1 MDISSSNTLSALPV
15 VSASSDGTLKAW
27 HPHDPE
33 LSSDPAII
41 GRHGDYVR
49 CVVNPRQHNWI
60 ASGGFDRTIKIWD
73 IMSGKLEPTHTL
85 THSDSSST
93 KASVYALA
101 TEPAGSIIA
110 SGSPERVVRLWD
122 PRAGSRHSGG
132 KLVGHTDNIRSILIS
147 DDARY
152 VSIYF
157 LVCTGSYCSPY

>member
-1 MDISSSNTLSALPV
+1 M
-15 VSASSDGTLKAW
+15 SASSDGTLKTW
-27 HPHDPE
+27 YPHDPG
-33 LSSDPAII
+33 LSSNPAII

-49 CVVNPRQHNWI
+49 CVVNPRQHNWV

-73 IMSGKLEPTHTL
+73 VMSGKLEPTHTL

-101 TEPAGSIIA
+101 TDPAGSIIA

-152 VSIYF
+152 VSI
-157 LVCTGSYCSPY
+157 